1 MKSLRRYAL
10 VKSGYSELSV
20 NSSESDEIDLV
31 GLFRSILGTWKFLVL
46 SLFVVTLIF
55 GAIKATQ
62 LSFTVTESVY
72 SKPIRLTFPNASKL
86 VFPSGAK
93 FSYSDIVAPA
103 VVQVAYERNKLSD
116 FGFVVSDL
124 QSGLSAAPYAP
135 TYPLVLKRYEKLM
148 SDKKL
153 SVEQLNEMQKQM
165 DKEIEQI
172 TSGEALITLR
182 LERKELPKDVVEKVL
197 NDIPAIWAERAM
209 KEKGVLSINT
219 ELASVNSLNRELI
232 LNSYG
237 VELGDLLNDKLLLLK
252 KNINALTSYE
262 GVQSVVDPKT
272 GMRLMDLSFAIDDF
286 GTFVVGNLVAPLR
299 QLGLSSDVKSSIY
312 YYEDRADKLKILLA
326 SQKTEVESVR
336 DAYNSYL
343 QYDRKNNDSGK
354 DNQGNGNSVA
364 PQLSADVFDK
374 LVSLSGDS
382 VREKYKQQLNEQRF
396 VLTKNI
402 AETESKL
409 ADAQL
414 LLASLQRFSA
424 SGAKLTA
431 SDEQYLNKVK
441 TQLPAV
447 VSKLQEFFGISERIY
462 TQLSIESVG
471 IRDQLYIPV
480 TNTILSKKIFLDV
493 KETIVIWFALMF
505 LTTVIVVPIC
515 MIRNAMK
522 ARVISD
528 QN

>member
-1 MKSLRRYAL
+1 MAQ
-10 VKSGYSELSV
+10 SGNLE
-20 NSSESDEIDLV
+20 SSINNRDDEIDLV
-31 GLFRSILGTWKFLVL
+31 GLFRGILSTWRFLVL
-46 SLFVVTLIF
+46 SLLLVTLIF
-55 GAIKATQ
+55 GAIKAIQ
-62 LSFTVTESVY
+62 LSFIVTESVY
-72 SKPIRLTFPNASKL
+72 SKPIRLTFPNANKL

-124 QSGLSAAPYAP
+124 QAGLNAAPYAP

-182 LERKELPKDVVEKVL
+182 LEKKELPKDVVEKVL

-209 KEKGVLSINT
+209 KEKGVLAINT
-219 ELASVNSLNRELI
+219 ELASVNSLNADLI

-237 VELGDLLNDKLLLLK
+237 VELGDLLNDKLILLK
-252 KNINALTSYE
+252 KNIKALSSYE
-262 GVQSVVDPKT
+262 GVQSVADPKT

-286 GTFVVGNLVAPLR
+286 GTFVVGDLIAPLR
-299 QLGLSSDVKSSIY
+299 QLGLSRDVRSSLY
-312 YYEDRADKLKILLA
+312 YYEDKTNKLKILLT
-326 SQKTEVESVR
+326 SQKTEVESVKE
-336 DAYNSYL
+336 AYNSYL
-343 QYDRKNNDSGK
+343 QYEHKANDSGR
-354 DNQGNGNSVA
+354 DGQSSGNSVA
-364 PQLSADVFDK
+364 PQLSADLFDK
-374 LVSLSGDS
+374 LVGLSGDAA
-382 VREKYKQQLNEQRF
+382 REKYKQELNAQRF
-396 VLTKNI
+396 AITKSI

-409 ADAQL
+409 TDSQFV
-414 LLASLQRFSA
+414 LAALQRFSA
-424 SGAKLTA
+424 SGAKLSP

-441 TQLPAV
+441 TQLPLV
-447 VSKLQEFFGISERIY
+447 ISTLQGFFGVSERIY
-462 TQLSIESVG
+462 SQLSIESVG

-505 LTTVIVVPIC
+505 LTTIIVVPAC
-515 MIRNAMK
+515 MIRNAIK
-522 ARVISD
+522 ARRLAD
-528 QN
+528 QG